1 MNIIIKI
8 VLTLSI
14 AYWTAFY
21 VVDSKGFWLPIPFIA
36 FAYLW
41 FGGNYKK
48 IKYKIRQNKN
58 GEYYI
63 ENTTPFTLECYLDL
77 KSENY
82 WYLGLQDCCL
92 TKDLELI
99 TKIYNILIS

>member
-14 AYWTAFY
+14 AYWAAFY

-36 FAYLW
+36 LSYLW
-41 FGGNYKK
+41 FGKFKRYE
-48 IKYKIRQNKN
+48 IKQNAN
-58 GEYYI
+58 NEYYI
-63 ENTTPFTLECYLDL
+63 IDNITRRKKDL
-77 KSENY
+77 VSRYDYWWKNDYKS
-82 WYLGLQDCCL
+82 DCL

-99 TKIYNILIS
+99 TKIYNRLIS

>member
-36 FAYLW
+36 LAYLW
-41 FGGNYKK
+41 FGGNYKT

-63 ENTTPFTLECYLDL
+63 ENTTPFTFDGYLDL

-82 WYLGLQDCCL
+82 WYMENNQFCL

-99 TKIYNILIS
+99 TKIYNRLIS

>member
-21 VVDSKGFWLPIPFIA
+21 VVDSKGLWLPIPFIA
-36 FAYLW
+36 LSFLW
-41 FGGNYKK
+41 FGGNYKT
-48 IKYKIRQNKN
+48 IIFKIRQNKN

-63 ENTTPFTLECYLDL
+63 ENITPFTVNNYLDL
-77 KSENY
+77 KGGSY
-82 WYLGLQDCCL
+82 WYMDKNQYCL

-99 TKIYNILIS
+99 TKIYNRLIS